1 MKPVSPQYIPF
12 TPDSDAQLR
21 QASVGGKT
29 FYYEEDRDIDVNSL
43 LTKDLEKVPVE
54 VALRSESCFLAVERK
69 ELRSTS
75 EFSVLFNLI

>member
-1 MKPVSPQYIPF
+1 MLFKFLITRYGTFHLLQYIPF
-12 TPDSDAQLR
+12 VPDADSQLR

-54 VALRSESCFLAVERK
+54 VALRSECIECF
-69 ELRSTS
+69 S
-75 EFSVLFNLI
+75 ES